1 MAALLGGHSQIA
13 VLGTRA
19 SGPTASHSCL
29 LGVWGGR
36 AIKRLEEEEVRVS
49 EDFELSWVE
58 GMEKEGDRCEER

>member
-1 MAALLGGHSQIA
+1 MLRKTSAVAGGEDCLGQ
-13 VLGTRA
+13 
-19 SGPTASHSCL
+19 